1 MSTTLQ
7 FLPSLSA
14 NLGILQLNNPASLN
28 ALTLEMIRSMT
39 PTLRKW
45 QRTGVRA
52 TLMVGTPYEKNGK
65 VKPAFCAGGDVK
77 KVYLAGVGK
86 EDKSITTDF
95 FREEYQLNYM
105 IATQAPH
112 LPQVSIWDGVV
123 MGGGVGL
130 SVHGKYR
137 VATERTIFAMPE
149 CKIGLFPDVGGTWWI
164 PRLKLYNQWK
174 SGLVGGVGNYLAL
187 TGGRLAAED
196 LLYAGIATHYVKSE
210 NLDDLKSALAES
222 TTNSS
227 ADDSSGDCVAGVLM
241 SFHDHNVDT
250 KSSFLSQ
257 NRNDIDF
264 AFDGK
269 DSMEEIIAAL
279 ESMGEDSQF
288 GQSTLNTLKQMSPTS
303 LKVTLEGLKRGAK
316 LSSVGEA
323 LQMEYRMS
331 QAFMREGSDF
341 YEGIRAALV
350 DKDGKPQW
358 SPQTLEEVTE
368 DIVDSYF
375 KPLGDNEL
383 DVNAIGNAKL

>member
-1 MSTTLQ
+1 
-7 FLPSLSA
+7 
-14 NLGILQLNNPASLN
+14 
-28 ALTLEMIRSMT
+28 
-39 PTLRKW
+39 
-45 QRTGVRA
+45 
-52 TLMVGTPYEKNGK
+52 
-65 VKPAFCAGGDVK
+65 
-77 KVYLAGVGK
+77 
-86 EDKSITTDF
+86 
-95 FREEYQLNYM
+95 M

-137 VATERTIFAMPE
+137 VATDNTIFAMPE
-149 CKIGLFPDVGGTWWI
+149 TKIGLFPDVGGTWWI
-164 PRLKLYNQWK
+164 PRLKLYSQWK

-187 TGGRLAAED
+187 TGNRLTAED
-196 LLYAGIATHYVKSE
+196 LIYAGIATHYVKSE
-210 NLDDLKSALAES
+210 NLEALKSALAES
-222 TTNSS
+222 TTSAS
-227 ADDSSGDCVAGVLM
+227 ADDPNGDCVASVLM

-250 KSSFLSQ
+250 KSSFLSK
-257 NRNDIDF
+257 NRADIDY

-269 DSMEEIIAAL
+269 DTMEEIIDAL

-288 GQSTLNTLKQMSPTS
+288 GQSTLATLNQMSPTS

-350 DKDGKPQW
+350 DKDGKPKW
-358 SPQTLEEVTE
+358 SPSSLKEVTDDMVQSHFE
-368 DIVDSYF
+368 H
-375 KPLGDNEL
+375 LGDNEL
-383 DVNAIGNAKL
+383 NVNAIGSAKL